1 MSNSGDFRCINM
13 MDIIIDEEA
22 RSFSSKF
29 AKVLRYYLVNNPGAV

>member
-22 RSFSSKF
+22 RSFILNSPS
-29 AKVLRYYLVNNPGAV
+29 Y